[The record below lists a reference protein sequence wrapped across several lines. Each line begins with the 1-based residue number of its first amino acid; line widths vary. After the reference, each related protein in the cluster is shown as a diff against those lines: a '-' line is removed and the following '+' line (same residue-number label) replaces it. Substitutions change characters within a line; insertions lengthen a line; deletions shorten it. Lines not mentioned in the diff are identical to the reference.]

1 MADDSDLPEGTAQPD
16 PVKSEDDLIGDIS
29 NLLDDPETDPIED
42 EDTAKAEDATDEPD
56 EDSEDEDS
64 EDVDDDLDDA
74 DDDESDGQSEI
85 KGGRFAPDS
94 AKVKMPDGRI
104 ISVKELREFS
114 DTRVKEFQRDYTK
127 SKQELAD
134 DRKAI
139 EAQKAEVSQYA
150 QSLNQSREY
159 LAWFAETHMPKK
171 PEPFSGNPI
180 ADPTGYL
187 EWQHKQ
193 NQWQALNEAY
203 QTFQQQKE
211 AEDQRKTG
219 ETQQQAQQRLKSE
232 ADALSEA
239 FPVLK
244 NPDKRRG
251 FWDRL
256 ETGANKYFGIS
267 AEEVRSVSDHRIVKA
282 LHAAVKQ
289 RRLEEKAPQVREEVK
304 RPVAKSA
311 KRLDRTA
318 QDAKQR
324 QARSERLRRDGTF
337 EAGVAALE
345 SFDL

>member
-1 MADDSDLPEGTAQPD
+1 MADESDLPEGTAQPA
-16 PVKSEDDLIGDIS
+16 PKSEEDLIGDLS
-29 NLLDDPETDPIED
+29 NLLEDPETDPQES
-42 EDTAKAEDATDEPD
+42 EEPAKAEDPDDESD
-56 EDSEDEDS
+56 DDSEDDDA
-64 EDVDDDLDDA
+64 EDVDDELTDE
-74 DDDESDGQSEI
+74 DDEDSDGQPDM

-94 AKVKMPDGRI
+94 AKVKMPDGRVI
-104 ISVKELREFS
+104 TVGELREFS

-134 DRKAI
+134 ERKTV
-139 EAQKAEVSQYA
+139 EAQKTEVGQYA
-150 QSLNQSREY
+150 QSLNQAREY

-171 PEPFSGNPI
+171 PEPFTGNPI

-219 ETQQQAQQRLKSE
+219 ETQQQAQARLKQE

-251 FWDRL
+251 FWERL

-267 AEEVRSVSDHRIVKA
+267 AEEVRSVADHRIVKA

-289 RRLEEKAPQVREEVK
+289 KRLEEKAPQVRDEVK
-304 RPVAKSA
+304 RPAPKSS
-311 KRLDRTA
+311 KRLDPKA
-318 QDAKQR
+318 QAAQQR
-324 QARSERLRRDGTF
+324 KVRSERLRQDGSL
-337 EAGVAALE
+337 EAGAAVLE